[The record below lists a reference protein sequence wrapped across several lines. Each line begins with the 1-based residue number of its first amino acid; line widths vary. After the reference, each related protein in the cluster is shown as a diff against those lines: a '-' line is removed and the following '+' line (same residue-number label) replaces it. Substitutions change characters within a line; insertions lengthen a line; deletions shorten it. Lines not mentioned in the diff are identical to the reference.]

1 MGKAEGKRR
10 MTWISP
16 NHDEQ
21 EVGSPRNDPA
31 WLGLEGVPHP
41 ALAEASST

>member
-1 MGKAEGKRR
+1 

-21 EVGSPRNDPA
+21 EVGGPRDDPA
-31 WLGLEGVPHP
+31 RLGLEGVPRP